1 MIVKRT
7 LNNCQ
12 DYILQILVMAS
23 KQLTVAPI
31 VFMRKVNLLGYD
43 AWNYFVLLNSSFIIG
58 ITILNIKHKGFFSDM
73 QII

>member
-43 AWNYFVLLNSSFIIG
+43 A
-58 ITILNIKHKGFFSDM
+58 
-73 QII
+73 